1 MKAFRLLVEGL
12 VHDHAWKMLPQF
24 LKVPGVEIVGG
35 ADPNRPL
42 RDKLRREFG
51 VTTLFDDHRDLFNRV
66 EADAVFVCDTNAG
79 GVPIVEA
86 AAAHGLHALVE
97 KPMAATAE
105 GARRM
110 LAATKKHRTRLMV
123 NWPIAWNASI
133 VRALELVKSGEIG
146 HVFHARI
153 HMAHQGPK
161 EAGCSPYFYNWLY
174 DAKQNG
180 AGALVDYCCYGA
192 AIMAL
197 LWGKPRQVLG
207 VARTLVKPDFPVD
220 DNAMI
225 VGLWPKRTAL
235 SQASW
240 TQNPDFHD
248 ILFLG
253 VDGTLETVR
262 GKLVHTHTKRGE
274 FSHWGADRL
283 NRREVPL
290 PKPKPGHRNGPEH
303 FVHAL
308 RTRSRFMELCSAEVG
323 AAAQE
328 ILSAGLVSEKTGR
341 RVTVKS

>member
-1 MKAFRLLVEGL
+1 MKPFRLLVAGL
-12 VHDHAWKMLPQF
+12 IHDHAWKLLPQF
-24 LKVPGVEIVGG
+24 AKVPGLKIVGG
-35 ADPNRPL
+35 ADPNKPL
-42 RDKLRREFG
+42 RERLRKEYGVSVLFEKPRE
-51 VTTLFDDHRDLFNRV
+51 LFDHVD
-66 EADAVFVCDTNAG
+66 ADAVLVCDSNAG

-86 AAAHGLHALVE
+86 AAARGLHAFVE

-110 LAATKKHRTRLMV
+110 LAASKKHRTRLMI
-123 NWPIAWNASI
+123 NWPIAWNPSVVA
-133 VRALELVKSGEIG
+133 ALQLARSGKIG

-153 HMAHQGPK
+153 HMAHQGPR

-180 AGALVDYCCYGA
+180 AGALVDYCGYGA
-192 AIMAL
+192 AIMAV

-207 VARTLVKPDFPVD
+207 VARTLVKPGFPVD

-225 VGLWPKRTAL
+225 IGIWPKRTAL

-248 ILFLG
+248 LLFLG

-262 GKLVHTHTKRGE
+262 GKLIHTHTKKNE

-283 NRREVPL
+283 NRREIPL
-290 PKPKPGHRNGPEH
+290 PKPGVGQRNGPEH
-303 FVHAL
+303 FVHSIRGGKA
-308 RTRSRFMELCSAEVG
+308 FMELCSAEVG
-323 AAAQE
+323 CAAQE
-328 ILSAGLVSEKTGR
+328 ILDAGLQSERSGR
-341 RVTVKS
+341 RVPMKS